1 MLLAQEGEQRLAPV
15 RVELAHDVVEEQDG
29 IFARLGAQELEL
41 GELQRERA
49 RALLSLRA
57 EGTQVDAVDGEHEVV
72 PVGADGGR
80 AARDVI
86 FPALLQFLI
95 IPCFERICHRRRRL
109 AAAAV
114 DDEREREVLLAAG
127 DAALHEVREHAEL
140 AHDLEPFARHARG
153 ARRELRL
160 PGRERGGRRAPLADA
175 LQERVPLRDEALI
188 RRELVVV
195 GGARLRDLPVEEAP
209 PLGGRALDEEEI
221 LGGEEDG
228 VERADELL
236 LADGLA
242 VEADLPP
249 PAAREEELEAALRRK
264 TRKGQLQRAGL
275 LSEADEIPILMRAVG
290 APERRVADGL

>member
-1 MLLAQEGEQRLAPV
+1 MP
-15 RVELAHDVVEEQDG
+15 
-29 IFARLGAQELEL
+29 
-41 GELQRERA
+41 
-49 RALLSLRA
+49 SLR
-57 EGTQVDAVDGEHEVV
+57 TTSSLL
-72 PVGADGGR
+72 PVTR
-80 AARDVI
+80 AA
-86 FPALLQFLI
+86 PA
-95 IPCFERICHRRRRL
+95 
-109 AAAAV
+109 A
-114 DDEREREVLLAAG
+114 
-127 DAALHEVREHAEL
+127 
-140 AHDLEPFARHARG
+140 
-153 ARRELRL
+153 
-160 PGRERGGRRAPLADA
+160 LADA

-221 LGGEEDG
+221 LGGEKDG

-242 VEADLPP
+242 VEADPPP

>member
-1 MLLAQEGEQRLAPV
+1 MP
-15 RVELAHDVVEEQDG
+15 
-29 IFARLGAQELEL
+29 
-41 GELQRERA
+41 
-49 RALLSLRA
+49 SLR
-57 EGTQVDAVDGEHEVV
+57 TTSSLL
-72 PVGADGGR
+72 PVTR
-80 AARDVI
+80 AA
-86 FPALLQFLI
+86 
-95 IPCFERICHRRRRL
+95 L
-109 AAAAV
+109 AASCGSQGAS
-114 DDEREREVLLAAG
+114 AAG
-127 DAALHEVREHAEL
+127 A
-140 AHDLEPFARHARG
+140 
-153 ARRELRL
+153 ARRSRM
-160 PGRERGGRRAPLADA
+160 RFRSA
-175 LQERVPLRDEALI
+175 
-188 RRELVVV
+188 
-195 GGARLRDLPVEEAP
+195 DLPVEEAP